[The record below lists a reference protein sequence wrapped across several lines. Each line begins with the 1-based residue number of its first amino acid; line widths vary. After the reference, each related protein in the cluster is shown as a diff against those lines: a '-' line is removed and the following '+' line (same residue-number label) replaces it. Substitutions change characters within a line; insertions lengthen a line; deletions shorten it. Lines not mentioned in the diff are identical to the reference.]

1 MSCIRPCTGRIA
13 SCTRQC
19 TGHVYGVFGRV
30 HWLCTLPFSA
40 VYIARTRPC
49 NSPCTRSLDG
59 RVQGSSGKCIR
70 QVGQQG
76 RAHVPR
82 RHATAV
88 CGPSRPCTRPVH
100 SPFTPVYTAVYDGSY
115 TAVRH
120 VHMSTQQLKGRVR
133 AMYTASTQSCTRQ
146 VGLHGRVH
154 GPRRHVAAVGRVHG
168 RNPPYTRS
176 CTRPI
181 HSRVHVRLHVHGL
194 YAVTGSTRP

>member
-88 CGPSRPCTRPVH
+88 CCPLRHTVRVRDVDEHVHGCVWDVYTTVYMAGYGRVRGPRPQRAVSARVHGRVGLPAMYTTVYWPCTR
-100 SPFTPVYTAVYDGSY
+100 T
-115 TAVRH
+115 
-120 VHMSTQQLKGRVR
+120 
-133 AMYTASTQSCTRQ
+133 CTW
-146 VGLHGRVH
+146 RVH
-154 GPRRHVAAVGRVHG
+154 GPLTAV
-168 RNPPYTRS
+168 
-176 CTRPI
+176 
-181 HSRVHVRLHVHGL
+181 
-194 YAVTGSTRP
+194 